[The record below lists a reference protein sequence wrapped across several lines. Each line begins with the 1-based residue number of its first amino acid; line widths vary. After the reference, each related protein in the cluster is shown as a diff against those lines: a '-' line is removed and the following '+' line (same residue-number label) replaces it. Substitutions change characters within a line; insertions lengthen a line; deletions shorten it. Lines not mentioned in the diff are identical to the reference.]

1 MDEQRFISNMRSYGL
16 GETLSLLVEYQ
27 EQIRRA
33 VNETGKQGT
42 LVLKLTYKKKG
53 MHAMRVSSTVTP
65 TIPKDP
71 IPDVDMYD
79 HPEKGL
85 FEENPDQLTHENVYV
100 IDVGKAVNQLK

>member
-16 GETLSLLVEYQ
+16 GATLEQMVEYQ
-27 EQIRRA
+27 EQIRKA

-42 LVLKLTYKKKG
+42 LTLKLTFKKKG
-53 MHAMRVSSTVTP
+53 AHTMRVSSTVTP
-65 TIPKDP
+65 SIPKDP

-85 FEENPDQLTHENVYV
+85 FESNPDQLNHDNVQV
-100 IDVGKAVNQLK
+100 VDFGQAVNQLK